1 MSRFFN
7 TTGPCNPEKHY
18 ILPPEAMLVRA
29 MGVTSAEEAIERT
42 RAYFLGKEEIQL
54 AIVYGSAA
62 KKGFNER
69 SDIDVAVSG
78 ASVLDRDLL
87 MDMAAE
93 LSEATGREV
102 DMIDLHRAEGLILY
116 RVMTEGQRVKTD
128 RNLAVKFGSKA
139 LGYRED
145 FKPLQDM
152 MRDARIRRFIHG
164 S

>member
-1 MSRFFN
+1 MIQKDAPRV
-7 TTGPCNPEKHY
+7 
-18 ILPPEAMLVRA
+18 IRRA
-29 MGVTSAEEAIERT
+29 QGVKSAEEAIERT
-42 RAYFLGKEEIQL
+42 RAYFLGREEVLL

-78 ASVLDRDLL
+78 ASALDRDLL
-87 MDMAAE
+87 MGMAAD

-102 DMIDLHRAEGLILY
+102 DLIDLHRAEGLILY
-116 RVMTEGQRVKTD
+116 RVMTEGKRVKTD

-152 MRDARIRRFIHG
+152 IRNARLRRFING

>member
-1 MSRFFN
+1 MIPKKKLHEMRISTR
-7 TTGPCNPEKHY
+7 
-18 ILPPEAMLVRA
+18 VS
-29 MGVTSAEEAIERT
+29 SAEEAIERT
-42 RAYFLGKEEIQL
+42 RGYFLGKEEILL

-78 ASVLDRDLL
+78 SCALDSDLL
-87 MDMAAE
+87 MDMADE
-93 LSEATGREV
+93 LSEATGREI
-102 DMIDLHRAEGLILY
+102 DLIDLHRAEGLILY
-116 RVMTEGQRVKTD
+116 RVMTEGKRVKTD
-128 RNLAVKFGSKA
+128 RNLAVKFSSKA

-152 MRDARIRRFIHG
+152 IRSARIRRFIHG